1 MADAIRADRGEFL
14 VDPTVGDKRLHWKQS
29 CKSSR
34 RLAGTVVA
42 GVSGSFYAS
51 DGAPDH
57 SETYNVSAC
66 SALLRQG
73 RRDGWTAES
82 YRRIA
87 KHFDTRDPIA
97 ALTWADLARRV
108 G

>member
-34 RLAGTVVA
+34 STAVTSLAD
-42 GVSGSFYAS
+42 VSGSFCAS

-87 KHFDTRDPIA
+87 KHFDARDPIA
-97 ALTWADLARRV
+97 AMTWADLARRV

>member
-1 MADAIRADRGEFL
+1 MADATRADRGEFL

-42 GVSGSFYAS
+42 GVSGSFCAS

-87 KHFDTRDPIA
+87 KHFDARDPIA